1 MDYFNIDFLL
11 VHGLVIASKHIKNGL
26 EFTSE
31 SLNTL

>member
-11 VHGLVIASKHIKNGL
+11 VHGLVIASKHIKNSL
-26 EFTSE
+26 EFTGE